1 MATYKEFSDGDVTEV
16 RGLCNA
22 LMAFQAKHATIL
34 PEVMGSMNFENRL
47 LPEFQTIED
56 KTMVIAYVKD
66 IPVGFGFA
74 TCTLLCEAE
83 LNQKPSWADSL
94 SGQGF
99 YPKGYLSRK
108 IGTFK
113 LLYVNPDFRGM
124 KIGENICNKIMT
136 WLNSKEADDLWV
148 FVANGNEGVG
158 KLYEKLG
165 FNYSHSVYNGFI
177 QAYRLKPN
185 L

>member
-1 MATYKEFSDGDVTEV
+1 MIRYKEICTGDVSEV
-16 RGLCNA
+16 KDLCNA
-22 LMAFQAKHATIL
+22 LMAFQAKNATIL

-47 LPEFQTIED
+47 LPEFQTIEN
-56 KTMVIAYVKD
+56 KTMTIAYVNH

-74 TCTLLCEAE
+74 TCVSLSENDLK
-83 LNQKPSWADSL
+83 QKPTWADSL

-99 YPKGYLSRK
+99 YPKGYLGRK

-113 LLYVNPDFRGM
+113 LLYVNPDYRGM
-124 KIGENICNKIMT
+124 KIGGNICNKIMT
-136 WLNSKEADDLWV
+136 WLKSQKPDDLWV
-148 FVANGNEGVG
+148 FVANGNERVG

-177 QAYRLKPN
+177 HAYRLKIN
-185 L
+185 S